1 MRDDVCEHAV
11 AARAVPC
18 RAAASM
24 KHGEPSGCVAQS
36 RHSYLFIIEGGRRYP
51 AIWRLSFAFRRAVT
65 RYDESVNSLYPRRAT
80 GADRGRR
87 RARARGGRRPRP
99 RAGRGTASAP
109 DRSRY
114 APSRS
119 RTREASAGARGPGAR
134 RSSHAGK
141 LYIYRTSTPTVANH
155 GAARRYLSS
164 TATGSPLRH
173 WSSFSRYAFLASISP
188 SIRSSM
194 SGPRWPPLR
203 RGAGGVGGRGQW
215 RADAPRQCRM
225 HRPGVPRR
233 SRHRAASACG
243 FLPCHGGSPVRVPYR
258 NRHGAD
264 RSALGF
270 RR

>member
-1 MRDDVCEHAV
+1 MASRPVALHRAGIRIYLLLKGGDDTQQYGDYLSRFGAPLHVTTSPLIRFIRD
-11 AARAVPC
+11 AR
-18 RAAASM
+18 R
-24 KHGEPSGCVAQS
+24 
-36 RHSYLFIIEGGRRYP
+36 
-51 AIWRLSFAFRRAVT
+51 
-65 RYDESVNSLYPRRAT
+65 
-80 GADRGRR
+80 ADRGRR

>member
-1 MRDDVCEHAV
+1 MRACGCSASSSVS
-11 AARAVPC
+11 

-80 GADRGRR
+80 GGPGPAPRR